1 MPGSV
6 PKQMELTPKLIRT
19 AHLKEFKQAGRKFS
33 CLTSYDHMTAGIFD
47 EAGIDVILVGDSAAD
62 NSLGYSST
70 LPVTIDEMV
79 SFGRAVSTAAKRS
92 LVVIDMPF
100 GSYETGPADAL
111 ANAIKMMKTSGA
123 AAVKLEGGERSS
135 AQIAAIVEAGIPVMG
150 HIGFTP
156 QSVNAL
162 GGFKVQGRGAGA
174 EQLLADAKAVEAAGA
189 FAVVLEMVPAEIAAQ
204 VTRELSIPTIGIG
217 AGPDTDG
224 QILVWTDFAGLSV
237 QKPRKFLKR
246 YANIRET
253 LLESA
258 KQYASEVSSGAF
270 PTQDHS
276 FEN

>member
-1 MPGSV
+1 MDQNQS
-6 PKQMELTPKLIRT
+6 QTPKLVRT

-47 EAGIDVILVGDSAAD
+47 EAGIDVLLVGDSAAD
-62 NSLGYSST
+62 NSLGYTST
-70 LPVTIDEMV
+70 LPVTVDEMI
-79 SFGRAVSTAAKRS
+79 SFGRAVASAAKRA

-111 ANAIKMMKTSGA
+111 ANALKLMKTSGV
-123 AAVKLEGGERSS
+123 AAVKLEGGERSEN
-135 AQIAAIVEAGIPVMG
+135 QIKAIVDAGIPVMG

-162 GGFKVQGRGAGA
+162 GGFRVQGRGEGA

-204 VTRELSIPTIGIG
+204 VTAELSIPTIGIG

-224 QILVWTDFAGLSV
+224 QILVWTDFAGLTS
-237 QKPRKFLKR
+237 QKPRKFVKR

-253 LLESA
+253 LFESA
-258 KQYASEVSSGAF
+258 KQYSKDVNEGKF

>member
-1 MPGSV
+1 MT
-6 PKQMELTPKLIRT
+6 LTPKLVRT

-70 LPVTIDEMV
+70 LPVTIDEMI
-79 SFGRAVSTAAKRS
+79 SFGRAVSSAVSRA

-111 ANAIKMMKTSGA
+111 ANAIKLMKTSGVA
-123 AAVKLEGGERSS
+123 AIKLEGGERSA
-135 AQIAAIVEAGIPVMG
+135 AQISAIVEAGIPVMG

-162 GGFKVQGRGAGA
+162 GGFKVQGRGDGA
-174 EQLLADAKAVEAAGA
+174 EQLIADAKAVEAAGA
-189 FAVVLEMVPAEIAAQ
+189 FAVVLEMVPAELAAQ
-204 VTRELSIPTIGIG
+204 VSKEISIPTIGIG

-224 QILVWTDFAGLSV
+224 QILVWTDFAGLSA

-246 YANIRET
+246 YANLREI
-253 LLESA
+253 LLTSA
-258 KQYASEVSSGAF
+258 KEYAAEVANGEF
-270 PTQDHS
+270 PTKDHS

>member
-1 MPGSV
+1 
-6 PKQMELTPKLIRT
+6 MELTPKLVRT

-70 LPVTIDEMV
+70 LPVTVEEMI
-79 SFGRAVSTAAKRS
+79 SFGRAVSTAVKRS

-100 GSYETGPADAL
+100 GSYETGAADAL

-123 AAVKLEGGERSS
+123 AAVKLEGGERSG
-135 AQIAAIVEAGIPVMG
+135 AQISAIVEAGIPVMG
-150 HIGFTP
+150 HLGLTP

-162 GGFKVQGRGAGA
+162 GGFKVQGRGEGA
-174 EQLLADAKAVEAAGA
+174 EQLITDAKAVEAAGA

-204 VTRELSIPTIGIG
+204 VTREISIPTIGIG

-224 QILVWTDFAGLSV
+224 QILVWTDFAGLSA
-237 QKPRKFLKR
+237 QKPRKFVKR

-253 LLESA
+253 LLASA
-258 KQYASEVSSGAF
+258 QEYAAEVASGKF

-276 FEN
+276 FES

>member
-1 MPGSV
+1 
-6 PKQMELTPKLIRT
+6 MELTPKLVRT

-62 NSLGYSST
+62 NSLGYTST
-70 LPVTIDEMV
+70 LPVTVDEMI
-79 SFGRAVSTAAKRS
+79 SFGRAVSTAAKRA

-100 GSYETGPADAL
+100 GSYETGPVDAL

-123 AAVKLEGGERSS
+123 AAVKLEGGERSA
-135 AQIAAIVEAGIPVMG
+135 AQINAIVEAGIPVMG
-150 HIGFTP
+150 HVGFTP

-162 GGFKVQGRGAGA
+162 GGFKVQGRGEGA
-174 EQLLADAKAVEAAGA
+174 EQLLKDAKAVEQAGA

-217 AGPDTDG
+217 AGSDTDG
-224 QILVWTDFAGLSV
+224 QILVWTDFAGLSA
-237 QKPRKFLKR
+237 QKPRKFVKR

-253 LLESA
+253 LLASA
-258 KQYASEVSSGAF
+258 KQYAAEVANGEF
-270 PTQDHS
+270 PTKDHS